1 MSQIGKQTIEIPD
14 KVSIEVDL
22 KAGRVEVKGPLGS
35 LIQIIDSR
43 VSVTAKDG
51 LISVNRK
58 SNNKKDRE
66 LHGLYRSLINNMV
79 HGVINGF
86 SKELNLVGVGYTA
99 DASKGNFLL
108 LNLGF
113 SHPIYFEKPEGI
125 NIETPN
131 ATTILIKGINK
142 QMVGQVAAKIRS
154 LRKPEPYKGKGV
166 KYSDEI
172 IRRKA
177 GKTVGAGAA

>member
-1 MSQIGKQTIEIPD
+1 MSQIGKQKIEVPD
-14 KVSIEVDL
+14 KVSIDINEKNGQVH
-22 KAGRVEVKGPLGS
+22 VKGPLGD
-35 LIQIIDSR
+35 LIQNIDSR
-43 VSVTAKDG
+43 IEVSVKDD
-51 LISVNRK
+51 LIAVNRK
-58 SNNKKDRE
+58 SDNKKDKE

-79 HGVINGF
+79 HGVSNGF

-125 NIETPN
+125 TIETPN

-166 KYSDEI
+166 KYSDEV

>member
-1 MSQIGKQTIEIPD
+1 MSQIGKQAIEIPD

-22 KAGRVEVKGPLGS
+22 KVGMVEVKGPLGT
-35 LIQIIDSR
+35 LTQNVDSR
-43 VSVTAKDG
+43 VTVTAKDG
-51 LISVNRK
+51 LISVSRK
-58 SNNKKDRE
+58 TDNKKDRE

-79 HGVINGF
+79 HGVCNGF

-177 GKTVGAGAA
+177 GKTVGAGAG

>member
-1 MSQIGKQTIEIPD
+1 MSQIGKQIIQIPD
-14 KVSIEVDL
+14 KVS
-22 KAGRVEVKGPLGS
+22 VEIDNNKSQVYVKGPLGDLMQTFDS
-35 LIQIIDSR
+35 RIQIEVNDNS
-43 VSVTAKDG
+43 
-51 LISVNRK
+51 ISVKRK
-58 SNNKKDRE
+58 SDDKKDRE
-66 LHGLYRSLINNMV
+66 LHGLYRALINNMV
-79 HGVINGF
+79 SGVSEGF

-113 SHPIYFEKPEGI
+113 SHPIYLEKPEGI
-125 NIETPN
+125 TIETPN
-131 ATTILIKGINK
+131 ATTIIIKGISK

-166 KYSDEI
+166 KYSDET